1 MGVSTTRVF
10 PVACVLLCSLFVVSE
25 ARVSCD
31 KIKSSKRCEK
41 RPECEFDYRG
51 QLCSRTPTAPPPPED
66 TCTGARRR
74 KCMHK
79 HSPKGDYKEYNAIC
93 QWNKATKSCDRV
105 QLCRD
110 IDFPSTYGASWAAS
124 RTSAWM
130 ATSMFFCVPDCGD
143 NPLNQYMPKEI
154 NVGAMIAGIDAS
166 YDLWGVDPWDPAQWC
181 PMMYGDLV
189 RGKEAPQGSAWTTK
203 NIGLALNS
211 CDNPPKTQL
220 TDWAMGWNADFLA
233 LHTGNT
239 VCCETC
245 GTCQTE
251 KFRCNMVPEDDE
263 RGRFPCGSD
272 AWGHKSHFK
281 SGDNCYVGDPV
292 RKAATYNY

>member
-1 MGVSTTRVF
+1 MVSTARALS
-10 PVACVLLCSLFVVSE
+10 VACVLLCSSFVVSE
-25 ARVSCD
+25 ARVTCD

-41 RPECEFDYRG
+41 RAECEYDYRNS
-51 QLCSRTPTAPPPPED
+51 LCSRTPTAPPPPED

-79 HSPKGDYKEYNAIC
+79 HTPVGIAKEFNAIC
-93 QWNKATKSCDRV
+93 KWDKATKTCERI

-110 IDFPSTYGASWAAS
+110 IDFDAVFGKGWTVSPGA
-124 RTSAWM
+124 AWM
-130 ATSMFFCVPDCGD
+130 AISMMFCVPDCGD
-143 NPLNQYMPKEI
+143 NPVHQFLPTGI
-154 NVGAMIAGIDAS
+154 NNFMASGIEPSFEA
-166 YDLWGVDPWDPAQWC
+166 WGVDPWDPTQFC

-189 RGKEAPQGSAWTTK
+189 RGKEAPEGSFWSTK
-203 NIGLALNS
+203 LIGLALNS
-211 CDNPPKTQL
+211 CDNSPKTAL
-220 TDWAMGWNADFLA
+220 TDWVMGWNGDFLA
-233 LHTGNT
+233 RYNGNT

-251 KFRCNMVPEDDE
+251 KFRCNMVPEDDA

-272 AWGHKSHFK
+272 AWGHMSHSDK
-281 SGDNCYVGDPV
+281 DDNCMIGDPE